1 MSAAPT
7 GPDLPPPSR
16 SGRLLALVRRL
27 IDYGKQL
34 AATLRQRAVPNDTTD
49 LVCNFG
55 TDHLPLILA
64 RIAQG
69 LHRAGLLEERIAR
82 TAGRLDAEPQAKP
95 APTPRAPRAL
105 PCEAQPPS
113 PRRAE
118 PQQPTDAASMLANLP
133 TPEQIAAKVRRQSIG
148 VVLADICRDLGLSPS
163 HPLWENCTS
172 PSTNTAATGSAW
184 PWRGSIAPSR
194 SPTSSPGSK
203 PNLPPRPSRP
213 APARRSPFPPNS
225 PASTVNRQARR
236 AGEDNPRPLGAHCH
250 CGRGACGKAVDAAP
264 APRALPSPA
273 RR

>member
-16 SGRLLALVRRL
+16 SGRLLSLVRRL

-49 LVCNFG
+49 LVCKFG

-148 VVLADICRDLGLSPS
+148 VVLADICRDLGLYPS
-163 HPLWENCTS
+163 HPLWRELHLAINQYGGNWLRLAMERLDRAF
-172 PSTNTAATGSAW
+172 P
-184 PWRGSIAPSR
+184 IAHIVAR
-194 SPTSSPGSK
+194 LKAK
-203 PNLPPRPSRP
+203 P
-213 APARRSPFPPNS
+213 
-225 PASTVNRQARR
+225 
-236 AGEDNPRPLGAHCH
+236 
-250 CGRGACGKAVDAAP
+250 AAP
-264 APRALPSPA
+264 PEPA
-273 RR
+273 GTGPPLAIPA